1 MGEKKGRRTH
11 RYKTLD
17 HMATDDDETVLE
29 IYNAM
34 MQRVLL
40 ILNEYQEYEGSDRHT
55 MDHENVLN
63 DLDDEDQLTRSGE
76 PKLRRV
82 YVKES
87 IEEFAS
93 VLKRYYKHASKS
105 ATGDI
110 QGPNCVVVGA
120 FWLGWLVWVGEKC

>member
-1 MGEKKGRRTH
+1 
-11 RYKTLD
+11 
-17 HMATDDDETVLE
+17 MATDDDETVLE

-110 QGPNCVVVGA
+110 QGPNCVVVGV
-120 FWLGWLVWVGEKC
+120 FWLGCLVEPEKSRFTRRRSTVYTVLFK